1 MIWGNCFCYTIY
13 IWCYLFYVNLLLS
26 FISVNE
32 YLLYFHFLVKS
43 ACVQFIHI
51 TFQQFIMLWDI
62 LLQYLYKLLHQLII
76 VRRYPFKKKTTE
88 TKPSSVLLHYISLSK
103 TTLNLGVGNNVIVW
117 IIHWNII
124 ALNSLTDFAV
134 RSMVYDKESF
144 RWSMV
149 RHRKRTKLYL
159 CDCKAIIG
167 YNILHFLIVA
177 IANTAKTRK
186 QHR

>member
-1 MIWGNCFCYTIY
+1 MIWGNCFYSTRY
-13 IWCYLFYVNLLLS
+13 ILCYLFHVNLLLS
-26 FISVNE
+26 FISDND
-32 YLLYFHFLVKS
+32 YLLYFHFLIKF
-43 ACVQFIHI
+43 ACVQFIRI

-62 LLQYLYKLLHQLII
+62 LLQYLYALLHQLII

-103 TTLNLGVGNNVIVW
+103 TTLNLGVGNTVIVW
-117 IIHWNII
+117 LIHWNII

-144 RWSMV
+144 KWSMV

-159 CDCKAIIG
+159 FDFKAMIG
-167 YNILHFLIVA
+167 YKILHVLIVV
-177 IANTAKTRK
+177 ITNTTRNSKTTP
-186 QHR
+186 